1 MSDWDYII
9 VGGGSA
15 GSVMANRLSANPNMK
30 VLLIE
35 AGPDMPHGE
44 IPPEISSSYPGVAYF
59 DPRFHWTELKVTT
72 QPKRHNDPSFSPPK
86 RSYEQAR
93 VMGGGSSINGQLFN
107 RGAPTDYDGW
117 RDMGVDGWG
126 WDGVL
131 PFFKKAERDL
141 DFPDS
146 EWHGDE
152 GRILVRRLFEEQWT
166 GHTHAIK
173 QGLLDTGYDYI
184 EDQNGAF
191 RDGFFPMTISNAF
204 DRRISAATGYLDP
217 PTRRRENLRIIANTR
232 VGEIIFD
239 GMRAVGVRAS
249 TKGGPMEEYRSAGEV
264 VISSGALHSPA
275 HLLRAGIGPEG
286 HLREMGVDVRHAL
299 PGVGQN
305 LQDHPSVSLS
315 AYLPE
320 EHRIERD
327 DVRHMHL
334 GWRFSSNMHD
344 APAGDM
350 FAAQVAKSAWH
361 DLGKRMGSLL
371 VWVNRTYS
379 TGEVKLAGKDWRDE
393 PSVDFGLCSDR
404 RDVDRLADGF
414 RRCAALFLSDAMRDV
429 ALDPFPT
436 AYTEQVRSIAKVT
449 NRNKAITWMLAKIM
463 DGPAPVR
470 KLLIEKVITGGVTL
484 RDLLADPEALDQ
496 FVISNATGTWHATCS
511 CRMGGDDDPM
521 AVTDN
526 QGRVR
531 GVQGLRVVDAS
542 IFPTVPCAN
551 TNAPTIMAAEKIAHT
566 IVTSNKTS
574 NVTAN

>member
-1 MSDWDYII
+1 MSERDYII

-15 GSVMANRLSANPNMK
+15 GSVMANRLSAKPGNR

-35 AGPDMPHGE
+35 AGPDTPQGE
-44 IPPEISSSYPGVAYF
+44 IPPEVHSSYPGVAYF

-72 QPKRHNDPSFSPPK
+72 QPTRHNDPSFAPPK

-93 VMGGGSSINGQLFN
+93 IMGGGSSINGQLFN
-107 RGAPTDYDGW
+107 RGAPTDFDGW
-117 RDMGVDGWG
+117 RDLGVDGWG
-126 WDGVL
+126 WDDVL

-146 EWHGDE
+146 EWHGNS
-152 GRILVRRLFEEQWT
+152 GRITVRRLFEEQWA
-166 GHTHAIK
+166 GHSHAVK
-173 QGLLDTGYDYI
+173 QGLLDAGYEYL

-191 RDGFFPMTISNAF
+191 RDGFFPLTISNAF
-204 DRRISAATGYLDP
+204 DRRVSAAIGYLDP
-217 PTRRRENLRIIANTR
+217 PTRRRENLRILAETK
-232 VGEIIFD
+232 VGEILFD
-239 GMRAVGVRAS
+239 GKRASGVMAS
-249 TKGGPMEEYRSAGEV
+249 TKGGGMERYSAAKEV
-264 VISSGALHSPA
+264 IVCSGALHSPG
-275 HLLRAGIGPEG
+275 HLMRAGIGPEG
-286 HLREMGVDVRHAL
+286 HLREMGIEVRHAL

-305 LQDHPSVSLS
+305 LMDHPSVSLS
-315 AYLPE
+315 SYLQKE
-320 EHRIERD
+320 DRIQRD
-327 DVRHMHL
+327 DVRHMHV

-361 DLGKRMGSLL
+361 DLGKRMGSML

-379 TGEVKLAGKDWRDE
+379 TGEVKLAGRDWRDE
-393 PSVDFGLCSDR
+393 PAVDFGLCSDR

-414 RRCAALFLSDAMRDV
+414 RRCAALYLSDAV
-429 ALDPFPT
+429 NGTALDPFPT
-436 AYTEQVRSIAKVT
+436 AYTEQVRSVSKV
-449 NRNKAITWMLAKIM
+449 NARNKAITWLLGKVM

-484 RDLLADPEALDQ
+484 QDLLSDAEALDQ
-496 FVISNATGTWHATCS
+496 FVVANATGTWHATCT
-511 CRMGGDDDPM
+511 CRMGADDDPM

-526 QGRVR
+526 EGRVR

-551 TNAPTIMAAEKIAHT
+551 TNAPTIMSAEKISDA
-566 IVTSNKTS
+566 IVS
-574 NVTAN
+574 A

>member
-1 MSDWDYII
+1 MSEWDYII

-15 GSVMANRLSANPNMK
+15 GSVMANRLSAKSGNR

-35 AGPDMPHGE
+35 AGPDTPQGE
-44 IPPEISSSYPGVAYF
+44 IPPEVHSSYPGVAYF

-93 VMGGGSSINGQLFN
+93 IMGGGSSINGQLFN
-107 RGAPTDYDGW
+107 RGAPTDFDGW

-126 WDGVL
+126 WDDVL

-141 DFPDS
+141 DFPES
-146 EWHGDE
+146 EWHGDS
-152 GRILVRRLFEEQWT
+152 GRITVRRLFEEQWA
-166 GHTHAIK
+166 GHSHAVK
-173 QGLLDTGYDYI
+173 KGLVAAGYEYI

-191 RDGFFPMTISNAF
+191 RDGFFPLTISNAF
-204 DRRISAATGYLDP
+204 DRRVSAAIGYLDP
-217 PTRRRENLRIIANTR
+217 PTRRRENLRILAETR
-232 VGEIIFD
+232 VGEILFD
-239 GMRAVGVRAS
+239 GKRATGVMAS
-249 TKGGPMEEYRSAGEV
+249 TKGGGMERHGAAREV
-264 VISSGALHSPA
+264 IVCSGSLHSPA
-275 HLLRAGIGPEG
+275 HLMRAGIGPEG
-286 HLREMGVDVRHAL
+286 HLREMGIEVRHAL

-315 AYLPE
+315 SYLKKE
-320 EHRIERD
+320 DRIQRD
-327 DVRHMHL
+327 DVRHMHI

-361 DLGKRMGSLL
+361 DLGKRMGSML

-379 TGEVKLAGKDWRDE
+379 TGEVKLAGRDWRDE
-393 PSVDFGLCSDR
+393 PAVDFGLCSDR

-414 RRCAALFLSDAMRDV
+414 RRCAALYLSDALQGT
-429 ALDPFPT
+429 AIDPFPT
-436 AYTEQVRSIAKVT
+436 AYTEQVRAVSKV
-449 NRNKAITWMLAKIM
+449 NGRNKALTWLLGKVM
-463 DGPAPVR
+463 DGPDPVR

-484 RDLLADPEALDQ
+484 QDLLSDDEALDQ
-496 FVISNATGTWHATCS
+496 FVLANATGTWHATCS
-511 CRMGGDDDPM
+511 CRMGADDDPM

-551 TNAPTIMAAEKIAHT
+551 TNAPTIMSAEKISDA
-566 IVTSNKTS
+566 IVN
-574 NVTAN
+574 A

>member
-1 MSDWDYII
+1 MSEWDYII

-15 GSVMANRLSANPNMK
+15 GSVMANRLSAKPGNK

-35 AGPDMPHGE
+35 AGLDTPEGE
-44 IPPEISSSYPGVAYF
+44 IPTEVQSSYPGVAYF

-93 VMGGGSSINGQLFN
+93 IMGGGSSINGQLFN
-107 RGAPTDYDGW
+107 RGAPTDFDGW
-117 RDMGVDGWG
+117 RDMGVEGWG
-126 WDGVL
+126 WHDVL

-141 DFPDS
+141 DFPES
-146 EWHGDE
+146 EWHGDS
-152 GRILVRRLFEEQWT
+152 GRITVRRLFEEQWV
-166 GHTHAIK
+166 GHSHAVK
-173 QGLLDTGYDYI
+173 KGLAAAGYNYI
-184 EDQNGAF
+184 EDQNGEF
-191 RDGFFPMTISNAF
+191 RDGFFPLTISNAF
-204 DRRISAATGYLDP
+204 DRRVSAAIGYLDP
-217 PTRRRENLRIIANTR
+217 PTRRRENLRIMAETH
-232 VGEIIFD
+232 VGEILFE
-239 GMRAVGVRAS
+239 GKRACGVMAS
-249 TKGGPMEEYRSAGEV
+249 TKGGGMERHGAAKEV
-264 VISSGALHSPA
+264 LICSGSLHSPA
-275 HLLRAGIGPEG
+275 HLMRAGIGPEG
-286 HLREMGVDVRHAL
+286 HLREMGVDIRHAL

-315 AYLPE
+315 SYLKKE
-320 EHRIERD
+320 DRIHRD
-327 DVRHMHL
+327 DVRHMHI
-334 GWRFSSNMHD
+334 GWRFSSNMFD

-361 DLGKRMGSLL
+361 DLGKRMGSML

-379 TGEVKLAGKDWRDE
+379 TGEVKLAGRDWRDE
-393 PSVDFGLCSDR
+393 PAIDFGLCSDR

-414 RRCAALFLSDAMRDV
+414 RRCAALYLSDALQGT
-429 ALDPFPT
+429 AIDPFPT
-436 AYTEQVRSIAKVT
+436 AYTEQVRAVSKI
-449 NRNKAITWMLAKIM
+449 NGRNKALTWLLGKVM

-484 RDLLADPEALDQ
+484 HDLLADDDALDQ
-496 FVISNATGTWHATCS
+496 FVIANATGTWHATCS

-526 QGRVR
+526 EGRVR

-551 TNAPTIMAAEKIAHT
+551 TNAPTIMSAEKISDA
-566 IVTSNKTS
+566 IVN
-574 NVTAN
+574 A

>member
-1 MSDWDYII
+1 MSEWDYII

-15 GSVMANRLSANPNMK
+15 GSVMANRLSAKSGNK
-30 VLLIE
+30 VLLVE
-35 AGPDMPHGE
+35 AGPDTPQGE
-44 IPPEISSSYPGVAYF
+44 IPAEVVSSYPGVAYF

-93 VMGGGSSINGQLFN
+93 IMGGGSSINGQLFN
-107 RGAPTDYDGW
+107 RGAPSDFDGW
-117 RDMGVDGWG
+117 RDMGVKGWG
-126 WDGVL
+126 WDDVL

-141 DFPDS
+141 DFPES
-146 EWHGDE
+146 EWHGDS
-152 GRILVRRLFEEQWT
+152 GRITVRRLFEEQWA
-166 GHTHAIK
+166 GHSHAVK
-173 QGLLDTGYDYI
+173 KGLADAGYDYI

-191 RDGFFPMTISNAF
+191 RDGFFPLTISNAF
-204 DRRISAATGYLDP
+204 DRRVSAAIGYLDP
-217 PTRRRENLRIIANTR
+217 PTRRRENLRILAETR
-232 VGEIIFD
+232 VSEILFE
-239 GMRAVGVRAS
+239 GKRAFGVMAS
-249 TKGGPMEEYRSAGEV
+249 TKGSSMELYSAAKEV
-264 VISSGALHSPA
+264 IVCSGSLHSPA
-275 HLLRAGIGPEG
+275 HLMRAGIGPEG
-286 HLREMGVDVRHAL
+286 HLREMGIEVRHAL

-315 AYLPE
+315 SYLKKE
-320 EHRIERD
+320 DRIQRD
-327 DVRHMHL
+327 DVRHMHI

-350 FAAQVAKSAWH
+350 FSAQVAKSAWH
-361 DLGKRMGSLL
+361 DLGKRMGSML

-379 TGEVKLAGKDWRDE
+379 TGEVKLAGHDWRDE
-393 PSVDFGLCSDR
+393 PAVDFGLCSDR

-414 RRCAALFLSDAMRDV
+414 RRCAALYLSDALQGT
-429 ALDPFPT
+429 AIDPFPT
-436 AYTEQVRSIAKVT
+436 AYTEQVRAVSKV
-449 NRNKAITWMLAKIM
+449 NGRNKALTWLLGKVM

-484 RDLLADPEALDQ
+484 QNLLADDEALDQ
-496 FVISNATGTWHATCS
+496 FVIANATGTWHATCS

-551 TNAPTIMAAEKIAHT
+551 TNAPTIMSAEKISDA
-566 IVTSNKTS
+566 IVN
-574 NVTAN
+574 A

>member
-1 MSDWDYII
+1 MSEWDYII

-15 GSVMANRLSANPNMK
+15 GSVMANRLSAKPGNR

-35 AGPDMPHGE
+35 AGPDTPQGE
-44 IPPEISSSYPGVAYF
+44 IPPEVHSSYPGVAYF

-72 QPKRHNDPSFSPPK
+72 QPTRHNDPSFAPPK

-93 VMGGGSSINGQLFN
+93 IMGGGSSINGQLFN
-107 RGAPTDYDGW
+107 RGAPTDFDGW
-117 RDMGVDGWG
+117 RDLGVDGWG
-126 WDGVL
+126 WDDVL

-146 EWHGDE
+146 EWHGNS
-152 GRILVRRLFEEQWT
+152 GRITVRRLFEEQWA
-166 GHTHAIK
+166 GHSHAVK
-173 QGLLDTGYDYI
+173 QGLLDAGYEYL

-191 RDGFFPMTISNAF
+191 RDGFFPLTISNAF
-204 DRRISAATGYLDP
+204 DRRVSAAIGYLDP
-217 PTRRRENLRIIANTR
+217 PTRRRENLRILAETK
-232 VGEIIFD
+232 VGEILFD
-239 GMRAVGVRAS
+239 GKRASGVMAS
-249 TKGGPMEEYRSAGEV
+249 TKGGGMERYSAAKEV
-264 VISSGALHSPA
+264 IVCSGALHSPG
-275 HLLRAGIGPEG
+275 HLMRAGIGPEG
-286 HLREMGVDVRHAL
+286 HLREMGIEVRHAL

-305 LQDHPSVSLS
+305 LMDHPSVSLS
-315 AYLPE
+315 SYLQKE
-320 EHRIERD
+320 DRIQRD
-327 DVRHMHL
+327 DVRHMHV

-361 DLGKRMGSLL
+361 DLGKRMGSML

-379 TGEVKLAGKDWRDE
+379 TGEVKLAGRDWRDE
-393 PSVDFGLCSDR
+393 PAVDFGLCSDR

-414 RRCAALFLSDAMRDV
+414 RRCAALYLSDAV
-429 ALDPFPT
+429 NGTALDPFPT
-436 AYTEQVRSIAKVT
+436 AYTEQVRSVSKV
-449 NRNKAITWMLAKIM
+449 NARNKAITWLLGKVM

-484 RDLLADPEALDQ
+484 QDLLSDAEALDQ
-496 FVISNATGTWHATCS
+496 FVVANATGTWHATCT
-511 CRMGGDDDPM
+511 CRMGADDDPM

-526 QGRVR
+526 EGRVR

-551 TNAPTIMAAEKIAHT
+551 TNAPTIMSAEKISDA
-566 IVTSNKTS
+566 IVS
-574 NVTAN
+574 A